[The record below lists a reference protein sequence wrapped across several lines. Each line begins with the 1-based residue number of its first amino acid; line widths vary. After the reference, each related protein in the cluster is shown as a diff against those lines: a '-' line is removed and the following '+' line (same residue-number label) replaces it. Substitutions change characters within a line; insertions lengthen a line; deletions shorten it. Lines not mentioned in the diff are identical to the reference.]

1 MDIKKSSK
9 ILYCLLI
16 VFVILFLS
24 GIILIIYNNKKVIKY
39 DEIEIKRIVKY
50 LDVNSM
56 FYDGIISDIDIINNN
71 VNVSLIDDIYFNKQ
85 IASYVITNVSS
96 NSDYDKS
103 KCISCYKYF
112 SDDDDIR
119 FYDVDTIDNIYKY
132 LLGNDIKRI
141 NQDDKIGFNI
151 IYYNEDIDMY
161 YINIA
166 FNSYDKNYI
175 SVFKEYSYNKD
186 KLYIDYYYTK
196 VEYDDMEDKNESNN
210 IRLYNI
216 DGKLMTEVSYNEFY
230 DEDGGVLDID
240 SYVEYFDI
248 VRYEFKYNYKSK
260 KFILDKV
267 VRVEN

>member
-1 MDIKKSSK
+1 MDIKKSNK
-9 ILYCLLI
+9 ILWFILTLLI
-16 VFVILFLS
+16 ILFFTI
-24 GIILIIYNNKKVIKY
+24 IILVIYNNKKIVKY
-39 DEIEIKRIVKY
+39 DDVEINKIVKY
-50 LDVNSM
+50 LDVNSR
-56 FYDGIISDIDIINNN
+56 FYDGIINDIDISIDKID
-71 VNVSLIDDIYFNKQ
+71 VSLIDDIYFNKQ

-119 FYDVDTIDNIYKY
+119 FYDVDTIDNIYKD

-175 SVFKEYSYNKD
+175 SAFKEYSYDKD

-196 VEYDDMEDKNESNN
+196 IEYDDIEDKNESNN

-216 DGKLMTEVSYNEFY
+216 DGILMNEVSYNEFY

-248 VRYEFKYNYKSK
+248 VRYELKYNYESK
-260 KFILDKV
+260 KFILDKI